1 MDDDLTWKA
10 NAKILVVD
18 DIPAN
23 LRLLGNLLQEQGYTQ
38 VRFAPS
44 GKLALESAGRF
55 QPDLVLLDIMMPE
68 MNGYEVCR
76 ILKTNP
82 LTQSIPVVFLSAL
95 SEEDDKA
102 QGFAVGGADYITK
115 PFHVAEVAARVRL
128 QLQERFLRE
137 QLQAQNGKL
146 QAEIRERQL
155 LEQRLSTSEMK
166 LRAMFESMQDIV
178 FTIALEE
185 GQIGDIDILPTRWSC
200 QTAPEIDWVGIILG
214 QLFDPEQSAPWVD
227 RIAQAIAQN
236 ITLNWDLC
244 LQAEGEELWLNVD
257 VAPWSETRVMAV
269 ARDIS
274 VRKRNEREI
283 KLISAAN
290 QAITHSES
298 LEDAIATV
306 LALVCDRIFWD
317 YGEAWQVNEGETA
330 LIHIADLASSRDRF
344 APLNAH
350 NQNRQV
356 QWGEDLPGYIWQLK
370 HPYWLTIGQSP
381 PHTGEWS
388 AIATKLGLKT
398 AFGMPILAGDELL
411 AILIF
416 YKSQSIP
423 CQPSLMELVR
433 AVAAQLGAAIQRKKA
448 EIALQQQMIETEKL
462 LLNILP
468 NPVAVRLKAG
478 ETPIADQFTDVSV
491 LFADIVG
498 FTQIA
503 ARSQPH
509 KLVAT
514 LNTIFSEFDR
524 LALYYG
530 LEKIKTIGDAYM
542 VVGGLPTPRSDS
554 ASAIALM
561 ALAMQKSLDR
571 LNSSK
576 QQFQLRIGIHI
587 GTVVAGII
595 GMSKFSYDLWGDTV
609 NLASRME
616 SSGIPGKIQVSAV
629 ACDRLKN
636 EFILEPRGIISIK
649 GKGKMLT
656 YWLQGAK
663 VTPEPL
669 FQALPTS
676 NNP

>member
-1 MDDDLTWKA
+1 MDDDLTWKST
-10 NAKILVVD
+10 AKILVVD
-18 DIPAN
+18 DISAN
-23 LRLLGNLLQEQGYTQ
+23 LRLLGNLLKEQGYTQ

-44 GKLALESAGRF
+44 GKLALESARRF
-55 QPDLVLLDIMMPE
+55 QPDLILLDIMMPE

-76 ILKTNP
+76 VLKDNP
-82 LTQSIPVVFLSAL
+82 HTQSIPVVFLSAL

-102 QGFAVGGADYITK
+102 KGFAVGGADYITK

-137 QLQAQNGKL
+137 QLQAQNEKL

-166 LRAMFESMQDIV
+166 LRAMFESMQDLV
-178 FTIALEE
+178 LTITLEDA
-185 GQIGDIDILPTRWSC
+185 QIGDIDILPTRWSC

-214 QLFDPEQSAPWVD
+214 QLFDPEESVAWID
-227 RIAQAIAQN
+227 RIAQALEQKR
-236 ITLNWDLC
+236 TVNWDLC

-274 VRKRNEREI
+274 TRKRNEREI

-290 QAITHSES
+290 QGISQSES
-298 LEDAIATV
+298 LKDAIATV

-317 YGEAWQVNEGETA
+317 YGEAWQLNEDETA
-330 LIHIADLASSRDRF
+330 LIHIADLAYRRDRF
-344 APLNAH
+344 APLNAY
-350 NQNRQV
+350 NQQRQV
-356 QWGEDLPGYIWQLK
+356 QWGQDLPGYIWQLK
-370 HPYWLTIGQSP
+370 HPYWLNLGQSP
-381 PHTGEWS
+381 LDTLDTGEWS
-388 AIATKLGLKT
+388 AIAMELGLKT
-398 AFGMPILAGDELL
+398 AFGMPILAGDRLL

-416 YKSQSIP
+416 YKTQPIP

-433 AVAAQLGAAIQRKKA
+433 AVAAQLGAAMERKQA
-448 EIALQQQMIETEKL
+448 EIALQQQMLETEKL

-498 FTQIA
+498 FTHIA

-509 KLVAT
+509 QLVVT

-524 LALYYG
+524 LALHYG

-554 ASAIALM
+554 ARAIALM
-561 ALAMQKSLDR
+561 ALAMQTALDR
-571 LNSSK
+571 VNTPT

-616 SSGIPGKIQVSAV
+616 SSGIPGKIQVSAE
-629 ACDRLKN
+629 ACEHLKD
-636 EFILEPRGIISIK
+636 EFILEPRGIIPVK
-649 GKGKMLT
+649 GKGKLLT
-656 YWLQGAK
+656 YWLLASK
-663 VTPEPL
+663 TAPEPL
-669 FQALPTS
+669 FPTLP
-676 NNP
+676 